1 MCAVARGKKW
11 KNDCVTK
18 PNLLLKPHGTQF
30 SIDSLRFPELSLCF
44 LYCLEKEAIPVE
56 KLVNIQIPPTLKKQL
71 VDDCEFITH
80 LGQVVIF

>member
-11 KNDCVTK
+11 KNDCVT
-18 PNLLLKPHGTQF
+18 
-30 SIDSLRFPELSLCF
+30 
-44 LYCLEKEAIPVE
+44 KEAIPVE

-80 LGQVVIF
+80 LGQGKISTISTHIYRSLVPPKD